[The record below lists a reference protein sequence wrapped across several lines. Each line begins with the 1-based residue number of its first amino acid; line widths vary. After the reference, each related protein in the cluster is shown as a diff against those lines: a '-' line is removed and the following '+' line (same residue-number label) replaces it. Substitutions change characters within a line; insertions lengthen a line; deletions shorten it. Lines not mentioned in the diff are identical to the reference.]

1 MSSGSIP
8 PKEAPRPEEVLE
20 ALQAAISNNPRL
32 ADMPV
37 EEIARQLN
45 LEARLERGTEHQLG
59 STTSSGM
66 LEAVRADGFVLS
78 VEDRAVYIPR
88 EAVLQIEL
96 YDSNRSDT
104 SIDF

>member
-1 MSSGSIP
+1 MADGNEITRRTAPQQQSFHESHSYPANLIP
-8 PKEAPRPEEVLE
+8 DVWVGQDVTMKT
-20 ALQAAISNNPRL
+20 IGG
-32 ADMPV
+32 
-37 EEIARQLN
+37 
-45 LEARLERGTEHQLG
+45 RGTEHQLG

-96 YDSNRSDT
+96 YDSNRNDT